1 MNKFERVSE
10 FEYNKTVA
18 SDCSAKSGVISV
30 TTYENIKLPRRATA
44 KSAGYDFFSPISF
57 KLKPGQTI
65 KVPTFIK
72 AQLNNGRV
80 LKLYPRSSYGFKYR
94 MQLDNTVGIV
104 DGDYYNNESNE
115 GHIFIKITND
125 SKTGKTL
132 EVNAGDAFAQGIITI
147 YELTDDDNVATVRTG
162 GIGST
167 TEKVNE

>member
-10 FEYNKTVA
+10 SEYNKAVA
-18 SDCSAKSGVISV
+18 NDCTAKSGVIGV
-30 TTYENIKLPRRATA
+30 AAYENIKLPRRATA
-44 KSAGYDFFSPISF
+44 WSAGYDFFSPISF

-72 AQLNNGRV
+72 AQLNHSRV
-80 LKLYPRSSYGFKYR
+80 LMLYPRSSYGFKYR

-132 EVNAGDAFAQGIITI
+132 EVNAGDAFAQGIIAG
-147 YELTDDDNVATVRTG
+147 YEITDDDDATAIRTG

-167 TEKVNE
+167 TRK